1 VKKQGLRRRVKRAT
15 DRVLAAG
22 GLVAAAPAMLIVAG
36 SIRASMGGSAL
47 FRQARIGKD
56 DEPFEMLKFRTMTE
70 EKGERGELLPDADRL
85 TPLGAFLRK
94 TSLDEL
100 PQLINVLRGEM
111 SLIGPRP
118 LHVHYLPR
126 YSNEQSRRH
135 EVLPGI
141 TGWAQVKGRNALDW
155 NSKFELDVWYVDHW
169 RLLLDLRIGLL
180 TIKAL
185 ARADGVSAEG
195 HATMPEFMGQEDSEA
210 P

>member
-1 VKKQGLRRRVKRAT
+1 
-15 DRVLAAG
+15 
-22 GLVAAAPAMLIVAG
+22 
-36 SIRASMGGSAL
+36 MGGSAL

-56 DEPFEMLKFRTMTE
+56 NEPFELLKFRTMTD
-70 EKGERGELLPDADRL
+70 EKGPHGDLLPDADRL
-85 TPLGAFLRK
+85 TALGGFLRK

-126 YSNEQSRRH
+126 YSDEQSRRH

-155 NSKFELDVWYVDHW
+155 NRKLELDVWYVDHW
-169 RLLLDLRIGLL
+169 RLLLDLRIALL
-180 TIKAL
+180 TLKTL
-185 ARADGVSAEG
+185 ARAEGVSAEG
-195 HATMPEFMGQEDSEA
+195 HATMPEFMGNENPGA

>member
-1 VKKQGLRRRVKRAT
+1 MKKRGIRRQAKRAT
-15 DRVLAAG
+15 DCVLAAG
-22 GLVAAAPAMLIVAG
+22 GLVATAPAMLLVAA

-56 DEPFEMLKFRTMTE
+56 NEPFELLKFRTMTD
-70 EKGERGELLPDADRL
+70 EKGPHGDLLPDADRL
-85 TPLGAFLRK
+85 TALGGFLRK

-126 YSNEQSRRH
+126 YSDEQSRRH

-155 NSKFELDVWYVDHW
+155 NRKLELDVWYVDHW
-169 RLLLDLRIGLL
+169 RLLLDLRIALL
-180 TIKAL
+180 TLKTL
-185 ARADGVSAEG
+185 ARAEGVSAEG
-195 HATMPEFMGQEDSEA
+195 HATMPEFMGNENPGA